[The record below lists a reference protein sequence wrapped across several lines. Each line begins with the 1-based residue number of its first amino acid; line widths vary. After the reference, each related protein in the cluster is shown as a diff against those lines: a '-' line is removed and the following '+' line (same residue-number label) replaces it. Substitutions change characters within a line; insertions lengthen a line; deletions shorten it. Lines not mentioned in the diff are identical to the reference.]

1 MKSSGPA
8 TRVQKLRKDQKLTQ
22 HELASQLG
30 MHRTTYN
37 KKENSETQ
45 FTLDDLTRLAELFN
59 VDVSYLQTGVR
70 TENVEAHK
78 DLGLSDRG
86 IDNLRKMKYTSKVFD
101 NPYPTD
107 KMISDLLESPYL
119 NEIHLWYCRC
129 VQRREKYESK
139 IITKDDRLEYFQR
152 FFNPSDEDADAAK
165 ASIMRGHFDMMIAQR
180 ISDEYD
186 FALFKLSELIV
197 DAIRG
202 ENNGH

>member
-1 MKSSGPA
+1 MKSSEQT
-8 TRVQKLRKDQKLTQ
+8 TRIQNLRKEKKFTQ
-22 HELASQLG
+22 HDVASQLG

-37 KKENSETQ
+37 KKENGETP
-45 FTLDDLTRLAELFN
+45 FTLEELTHLADLLN
-59 VDVSYLQTGVR
+59 VNVSFLQTGVR

-86 IDNLRKMKYTSKVFD
+86 IDNLRKIKYTSEVFD

-152 FFNPSDEDADAAK
+152 FFNPSDEDADAVK
-165 ASIMRGHFDMMIAQR
+165 ASIMRGHSDLKIAQR